1 MQQFCWDQ
9 GGYLVEIT
17 SAEEEALLDSLYGFG
32 HIYWIGL
39 SDLDVEGMNEDHVY
53 LNCTDPPRSV
63 CLG

>member
-39 SDLDVEGMNEDHVY
+39 SDLDVEGM
-53 LNCTDPPRSV
+53 S
-63 CLG
+63 